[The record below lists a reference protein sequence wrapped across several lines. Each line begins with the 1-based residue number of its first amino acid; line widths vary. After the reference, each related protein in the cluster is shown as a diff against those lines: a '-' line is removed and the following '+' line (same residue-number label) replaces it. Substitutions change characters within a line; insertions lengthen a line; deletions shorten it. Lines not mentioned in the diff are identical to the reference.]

1 MAKFKRYKNKSLI
14 LSLILVL
21 FGCASI
27 QSPTG
32 GPKDKQPPKV
42 VEATPKNMTTRFKS
56 QNIKIE
62 FDEFIKLNNEFTE
75 VSISPAMD
83 KMPIFKARK
92 EMLDI
97 KFDQPLDSATTYTIN
112 FGKAIVDVNESNVL
126 KNYSY
131 VFSTGDL
138 IDSLSISG
146 KVKGSLKKDSLRD
159 ATVFILP
166 VKQDTIFGK
175 KRANIFTSTDSA
187 GNFIL
192 KNLRED
198 DYLLYAL
205 KEESADRI
213 YNGPAEEIGFF
224 QDTIHL
230 DKNITDIE
238 LRVFQQVPET
248 FSIKERKIENDGR
261 ILLLF
266 NKPLP
271 GATVNI
277 IAPAALTK
285 VKKAF
290 ELTASQDSAYL
301 WLQDLTFDSL
311 KVSVSANAKPL
322 DTVQITR
329 NKRDTYKR
337 EINISDNLSTGKLK
351 PGGDV
356 ILTLSSPID
365 SYDLSKFIL
374 LEDSVAVTGIQ
385 VLKDSLSN
393 RKYKVKYPWK
403 SKREYILKTA
413 ADAFTDIFANKSKA
427 FSSTFTLDSEENY
440 GTIALAVSLPD
451 TGKTY
456 LIQWLNS
463 EDKLLRT
470 DKVTKDTTI
479 NYIRYPTAKYNVR
492 VVYDENNNEVWDTG
506 SVKLRRQPE
515 PIWNYDKQLTLRP
528 NWDLEEKIII
538 PKNP

>member
-1 MAKFKRYKNKSLI
+1 MAKFKTYQIELTF

-42 VEATPKNMTTRFKS
+42 VEATPKNMTTRFEA
-56 QNIKIE
+56 QNIKIK

-75 VSISPAMD
+75 ISISPAMD
-83 KMPIFKARK
+83 KMPLFKARK
-92 EMLDI
+92 EVLDI

-146 KVKGSLKKDSLRD
+146 TVKSSLKKDSLQD
-159 ATVFILP
+159 ATVFIIP
-166 VKQDTIFGK
+166 VKQDSIFGK

-187 GNFIL
+187 GNFAL

-198 DYLLYAL
+198 KYLLYAL
-205 KEESADRI
+205 KEESGDRI
-213 YNGPAEEIGFF
+213 YNSPSEEIGFF

-230 DKNITDIE
+230 TKNLSGLE
-238 LRVFQQVPET
+238 LSVFQQIPET
-248 FSIKERKIENDGR
+248 FAIKERKIENDGR

-266 NKPLP
+266 NKSLP
-271 GATVNI
+271 DATVDI
-277 IAPAALTK
+277 VAPPSLSK

-290 ELTASQDSAYL
+290 ELTATKDSAYL
-301 WLQDLTFDSL
+301 WIQDLTFDSL

-337 EINISDNLSTGKLK
+337 EVNTADNLSSGKLK
-351 PGGDV
+351 PGSDIV
-356 ILTLSSPID
+356 LTLSSPIN
-365 SYDLSKFIL
+365 SYDISKFAL
-374 LEDSVAVTGIQ
+374 LEDSVAVKGLQ
-385 VLKDSLSN
+385 VLKDSLSE
-393 RKYKVKYPWK
+393 RKYKIKFPWRSNK
-403 SKREYILKTA
+403 EYILKPA
-413 ADAFTDIFANKSKA
+413 ADAFTDIFGNKSRA
-427 FSSTFTLDSEENY
+427 FTTTFTLDTEENY
-440 GTIALAVSLPD
+440 GTISLAMTVPD

-463 EDKLLRT
+463 EDRVLRT
-470 DKVTKDTTI
+470 DKITKDTTL
-479 NYIRYPTAKYNVR
+479 NYIRYPTAKYKVR
-492 VVYDENNNEVWDTG
+492 VVYNENNNEVWDTG
-506 SVKLRRQPE
+506 SVKQRRQPE
-515 PIWNYDKQLTLRP
+515 QIWNYNKILTLRP
-528 NWDLEEKIII
+528 NWDLEEKVII
-538 PKNP
+538 PKTP

>member
-1 MAKFKRYKNKSLI
+1 MAKFTKYQFELVFISL
-14 LSLILVL
+14 LLLV

-32 GPKDKQPPKV
+32 GPKDKKPPKV
-42 VEATPKNMTTRFKS
+42 VEATPKNMTTSFKA

-75 VSISPAMD
+75 ISISPAME
-83 KMPIFKARK
+83 KMPLFKARK
-92 EMLDI
+92 EMLEI

-146 KVKGSLKKDSLRD
+146 TVKSSLKKDSLKD

-187 GNFIL
+187 GNFVL

-213 YNGPAEEIGFF
+213 YNATAEEIGFF

-230 DKNITDIE
+230 DKNMTGLE
-238 LRVFQQVPET
+238 LNVFQQIPET

-271 GATVNI
+271 EASVNI
-277 IAPAALTK
+277 LAPAALSK

-290 ELTASQDSAYL
+290 ELTASKDSAYL
-301 WLQDLTFDSL
+301 WIQDLTFDSL
-311 KVSVSANAKPL
+311 KVSVTANAKPL
-322 DTVQITR
+322 DTVQVTR
-329 NKRDTYKR
+329 NKRDTYNR
-337 EINISDNLSTGKLK
+337 AVTLSDNLSTGKLK
-351 PGGDV
+351 PGSDV
-356 ILTLSSPID
+356 VLTLSSPID
-365 SYDLSKFIL
+365 KYDIPKFAL
-374 LEDSVAVTGIQ
+374 LEDSVAVTGLQI
-385 VLKDSLSN
+385 LKDTLST
-393 RKYKVKYPWK
+393 RKYRVKFPWK
-403 SKREYILKTA
+403 SNREYILKTS
-413 ADAFTDIFANKSKA
+413 ADAFTDIFGNKSKA
-427 FSSTFTLDSEENY
+427 FTTTFTLDTEENY
-440 GTIALAVSLPD
+440 GTIALAVTVPD

-470 DKVTKDTTI
+470 DKVTRDTTI

-515 PIWNYDKQLTLRP
+515 KIWNFNKPLTLRP
-528 NWDLEEKIII
+528 NWDLEEKIVI

>member
-1 MAKFKRYKNKSLI
+1 MAKFKRYKNESLIFSLI
-14 LSLILVL
+14 LL

-32 GPKDKQPPKV
+32 GPKDRQPPKV

-75 VSISPAMD
+75 ISISPAMD
-83 KMPIFKARK
+83 KMPTFKARK

-112 FGKAIVDVNESNVL
+112 FGKAIVDVNESNIL

-138 IDSLSISG
+138 IDSLTISG

-166 VKQDTIFGK
+166 VKQDTLFGK

-187 GNFIL
+187 GNFVL

-230 DKNITDIE
+230 NKNMSGIE
-238 LRVFQQVPET
+238 LNVFQQVPET

-271 GATVNI
+271 DATVNI
-277 IAPAALTK
+277 IAPPALTK
-285 VKKAF
+285 IKKAV
-290 ELTASQDSAYL
+290 ELTASKDSAYL
-301 WLQDLTFDSL
+301 WVQDLTFDSL

-329 NKRDTYKR
+329 NKRDSYKR
-337 EINISDNLSTGKLK
+337 EVNTMDNLSTGKLK

-356 ILTLSSPID
+356 VLTLSSPIE
-365 SYDLSKFIL
+365 SYDISKFTL
-374 LEDSVAVTGIQ
+374 LEDSIAVTGLQ
-385 VLKDSLSN
+385 VIKDSLST
-393 RKYKVKYPWK
+393 RKFKVKYSWR
-403 SKREYILKTA
+403 SNREYILNTA
-413 ADAFTDIFANKSKA
+413 ADAFTDIFGNKSKA
-427 FSSTFTLDSEENY
+427 FTTTFTLDSEENY
-440 GTIALAVSLPD
+440 GTIALAVTVPD

-456 LIQWLNS
+456 LMQWLNS
-463 EDKLLRT
+463 DDKILRT
-470 DKVTKDTTI
+470 DKITRDTII

-515 PIWNYDKQLTLRP
+515 PIWNYNKVLTLRP
-528 NWDLEEKIII
+528 NWDLEEKIVI